1 MKLKDKLFFAA
12 MALAIVSMCGGA
24 MWYSLRNNNV
34 AAFVGWLMALYFG
47 VQYLMNSLCVD
58 NMSNWERELNQIL
71 RRALSE
77 LEEYKKHEREN
88 NEELAKTDVTSN
100 D

>member
-12 MALAIVSMCGGA
+12 VALVIVGMCGGA
-24 MWYSLRNNNV
+24 MWYSLRNNNA

-58 NMSNWERELNQIL
+58 KLSDWEKERNQIL
-71 RRALSE
+71 RHALSE
-77 LEEYKKHEREN
+77 LEKYKKHEHENRE
-88 NEELAKTDVTSN
+88 ESSESLTGV
-100 D
+100 

>member
-12 MALAIVSMCGGA
+12 VALVIVGMCGGA
-24 MWYSLRNNNV
+24 MWYSLRNNN
-34 AAFVGWLMALYFG
+34 ATAFVGWLVALYFG
-47 VQYLMNSLCVD
+47 VLYLMNSLCVD
-58 NMSNWERELNQIL
+58 NMSDWEKERNQIL

-77 LEEYKKHEREN
+77 LEEYKKHEQEN

>member
-12 MALAIVSMCGGA
+12 MALVIVGMCGGA
-24 MWYSLRNNNV
+24 IWSSLRNNNA

-47 VQYLMNSLCVD
+47 LQYLMNSLCVD
-58 NMSNWERELNQIL
+58 YMSNWERENNQIL
-71 RRALSE
+71 SRALSE
-77 LEEYKKHEREN
+77 LEEYKNKRDN
-88 NEELAKTDVTSN
+88 NEELAKTDVTSK